1 MPGHNKTAR
10 AASKRLMTA
19 YTQTPATIAASVV
32 IGASMTVLGGRGP
45 GGLLMSTLSSAAG
58 GAIAG
63 GVIGGIV
70 EYTINK
76 DEHAKPIDLKMELIQ
91 GNAVAG
97 AIAAAALPT
106 LLIGYE
112 AAFMARSVLPA

>member
-76 DEHAKPIDLKMELIQ
+76 DEHAKDLKMELIQ